1 MQKTSL
7 TIYPACEPKP
17 PLPAPSQFNK
27 AEGKL
32 FSGFNLIF
40 KELETTFFFLQRTK
54 NYFFLQKKE
63 KLRFF
68 GKKERNSKFLCR
80 STNYSS
86 FALLVLLLNL
96 FFHNGAGFSETF
108 NHFLDRDWWD
118 FLDDE
123 TSEYLYHC
131 YASYLRFQD
140 ICKNSNIAFKKMIV

>member
-1 MQKTSL
+1 MQKNDYLSCVWTKTTVTGSI
-7 TIYPACEPKP
+7 TVQQ
-17 PLPAPSQFNK
+17 SW
-27 AEGKL
+27 GKTF
-32 FSGFNLIF
+32 FSGSNLIF

-140 ICKNSNIAFKKMIV
+140 ICKNSNIAFK

>member
-1 MQKTSL
+1 LTVPEKRSNVKSAKKT

-54 NYFFLQKKE
+54 NYFLSQEKKE
-63 KLRFF
+63 NLYFLVK
-68 GKKERNSKFLCR
+68 RNSKFLCH

-86 FALLVLLLNL
+86 SALLVLLLNL
-96 FFHNGAGFSETF
+96 FSQRSRIF
-108 NHFLDRDWWD
+108 
-118 FLDDE
+118 
-123 TSEYLYHC
+123 
-131 YASYLRFQD
+131 
-140 ICKNSNIAFKKMIV
+140 